1 MYGLNVYPREE
12 TDTSYRS
19 GRCNGRSKNY
29 ETELFITRPISEI
42 SNEEEE
48 EDEEECLSSSSSSMS
63 RPDDVDNAGV
73 EGLVSEMLEWNSRQ
87 QASMMDCTSTLDDD
101 TRPRPKTRQD
111 NIRR

>member
-1 MYGLNVYPREE
+1 MHGSNVYPREE

-48 EDEEECLSSSSSSMS
+48 EEDEEESLRSSSSSMS
-63 RPDDVDNAGV
+63 RPDDVDNGV
-73 EGLVSEMLEWNSRQ
+73 EGLVGEMLEWNSRQ
-87 QASMMDCTSTLDDD
+87 QAAIMDCTSTLDDD